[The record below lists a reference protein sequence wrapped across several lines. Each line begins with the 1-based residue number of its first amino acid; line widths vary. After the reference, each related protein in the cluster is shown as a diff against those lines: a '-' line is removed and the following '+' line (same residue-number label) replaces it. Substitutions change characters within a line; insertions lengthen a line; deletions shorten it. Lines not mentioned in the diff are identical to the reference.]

1 MAMPSCVP
9 PAWRVRSPAH
19 CYRLRAI
26 ISPIKSCEG
35 EEYPGQ
41 RGQQRATRLR
51 SRDHVPENITP
62 EPRPQSGRD
71 RQRVAR
77 SRVGAVGVAAV
88 TGQPSLADF
97 RSLGGYKRSVVRA
110 LRPSRRDGRFFHAS
124 GGDAPAAR
132 GGEGH
137 ERKGAS
143 VANEYKKTMNLP
155 KTGFPM
161 RAGLAQNEPKRLAEW
176 EANDVYGQMLKKNE
190 GHDKFV
196 LHDGP
201 PYANG
206 PIHLGHAQNKISKD
220 IINRY
225 WSMRGYQTPYV
236 PGWDCHGQPIE
247 HKVEE
252 MLGTEKFN
260 QLPTEKI
267 RELCRKMAVEQVD
280 TQRQGFKRLGVLAEW
295 DNPYLTYVND
305 YDATDVEIFK
315 AIFDKG
321 AIYRGRKP
329 VHWCT
334 HCHTALAEA
343 EIEYSDEVSPAIFV
357 RFRMTTAPAGLEPY
371 ADSLFVDIWTTTPW
385 TLPADDA
392 VILHPEAS
400 YVAVRV
406 DGRVELMAE
415 ALQERCCAKFGYE
428 GVELVRDA
436 DGEPWHATGTELQG
450 NRYRQPIFGDQ
461 GEEGVFIFADYVTL
475 DDGTGIVH
483 SAPGHGVDDYNAGMR
498 FGVPVVM
505 PVDDD
510 GRFYV
515 GDGMG
520 TGGPWGGMEV
530 NEANPKIIEWLDERG
545 ALILHE
551 DINHSYPHCWRCKN
565 PVIFRATSQW
575 FVSMDKTGLRRQA
588 LEELSHVDFYP
599 AHSVKRIGSMVEGR
613 PDWCISRQR
622 NWGVPIPA
630 YTCQDCG
637 ETVMNDQTL
646 DAVIELFRERGSDCW
661 FTEDP
666 ASYLGD
672 ACVCPKCGGHHLK
685 ANKDILD
692 VWWDSGVSHTAV
704 CRHRD
709 NLQFPADMY
718 LEGSDQHRGWFM
730 SSLMTSVGA
739 YGVAPYKS
747 VVSQG
752 FTLDGKGRKMS
763 KSLGNVIDP
772 NAECDTRGAD
782 ILRLWVSSV
791 DTSTDVPCDDS
802 ILEHV
807 GDAYRKIRNTLR
819 FLLGELEGQFDL
831 VADGLPVE
839 GLLPYDRLA
848 LARMCQVH
856 DEVSRAYEGYR
867 FNVVYRTL
875 YDYII
880 TELSNDYL
888 NATKDR
894 SYCGAPGSVERR
906 SAQTVWS
913 YVLSMLV
920 HDFQPILAYTTD
932 EAMAFLPES
941 LRDGQRYAA
950 LLDWFQAPMQ
960 ASEYEPLL
968 ATYQAM
974 VDARGAF
981 TKAYDEALAS
991 GVVSEKTTQATR
1003 AELTLTKDAFALLA
1017 GDGAP
1022 DLAEAFVCSEV
1033 CVHEGE
1039 ALSCEVLPAN
1049 GEKCPR
1055 CWNWRELGEDGL
1067 CARCSSVVGATE

>member
-1 MAMPSCVP
+1 
-9 PAWRVRSPAH
+9 
-19 CYRLRAI
+19 
-26 ISPIKSCEG
+26 
-35 EEYPGQ
+35 
-41 RGQQRATRLR
+41 
-51 SRDHVPENITP
+51 
-62 EPRPQSGRD
+62 
-71 RQRVAR
+71 
-77 SRVGAVGVAAV
+77 
-88 TGQPSLADF
+88 
-97 RSLGGYKRSVVRA
+97 
-110 LRPSRRDGRFFHAS
+110 
-124 GGDAPAAR
+124 
-132 GGEGH
+132 
-137 ERKGAS
+137 
-143 VANEYKKTMNLP
+143 MNLP

-357 RFRMTTAPAGLEPY
+357 RFRMTTAPAGLESY

-685 ANKDILD
+685 TNKDILD

-831 VADGLPVE
+831 AADGLPVE

-913 YVLSMLV
+913 YILSMLV